1 MKIDRHNYEEFF
13 LLYVDGELSAEQRAS
28 LELFVKENS
37 DLENELRG
45 LLQTKLPDED
55 VLLIDKSAL
64 FKTENVFIDHMNYE
78 ELFLLYIDNELT
90 NTEKNKVE
98 DFVIQHPKL
107 QGEFTLLKQSK
118 LEAGTITF
126 PYKKSLYRKE
136 SRRVVYVSWQRI
148 SIAAAL
154 IGLTLILWNVFP
166 TTVVD
171 HKSIAVV
178 TKKSQQ
184 SLKSNLIEM
193 PSINKTTERAI
204 VIPSGTSTI
213 KELKSHNRELKNIS
227 GGNKGFPEVTPQN
240 KVSKTEDIASLNLP
254 TTANEITNKNMNT
267 NSNNATVQNTLSAQT
282 KNNIIPKANE
292 LDKQSLVQNTVYK
305 ELDTD
310 EDVKNNKLYIGSLG
324 VNKDKL
330 RGLLKRASHLFD
342 RGDDDE
348 KNIKIASFA
357 VNSKSLK

>member
-1 MKIDRHNYEEFF
+1 MNIDRYNYEEFF

-28 LELFVKENS
+28 VELFVKENA

-55 VLLIDKSAL
+55 LLMIDKSAL
-64 FKTENVFIDHMNYE
+64 FKTEDAFIDHKNYE
-78 ELFLLYIDNELT
+78 ELFLLYVDNELS
-90 NTEKNKVE
+90 NIEKNKVE
-98 DFVIQHPKL
+98 DFVIQYPKL
-107 QGEFTLLKQSK
+107 QDEFTLLKRTK
-118 LEAGTITF
+118 LETETIAF

-148 SIAAAL
+148 SMAAAL
-154 IGLTLILWNVFP
+154 IGLTLILWDVFP

-171 HKSIAVV
+171 HKSISIV

-184 SLKSNLIEM
+184 NLKSNLVEI
-193 PSINKTTERAI
+193 PSINKTNEKAI
-204 VIPSGTSTI
+204 VIASGTITI
-213 KELKSHNRELKNIS
+213 KDAKSHNRELKNIS
-227 GGNKGFPEVTPQN
+227 EEHKAFQVVTPQDRA
-240 KVSKTEDIASLNLP
+240 SKTEDIASVNLP
-254 TTANEITNKNMNT
+254 TMANDISGKNMN
-267 NSNNATVQNTLSAQT
+267 NNAIVENTLAAQT
-282 KNNIIPKANE
+282 KNNIIPKTNE
-292 LDKQSLVQNTVYK
+292 PDQQNLVQNTVYK

-310 EDVKNNKLYIGSLG
+310 DDTKNNKLYIGSLG

-342 RGDDDE
+342 SGDDDE
-348 KNIKIASFA
+348 KKIKIASFA